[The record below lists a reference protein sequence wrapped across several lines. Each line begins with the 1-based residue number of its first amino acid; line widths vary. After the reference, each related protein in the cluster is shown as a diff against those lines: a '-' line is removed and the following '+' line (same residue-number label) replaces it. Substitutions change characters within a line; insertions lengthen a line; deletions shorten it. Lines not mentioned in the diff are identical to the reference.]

1 MQAVIDK
8 DLTSAHM
15 ANVLGIALLIIL
27 TAVPNVAIH
36 YGKPHQ
42 QALDRV
48 TIHELRA
55 LQAQQHFAAGSM
67 GSKVEAAI
75 RFLEGGGERVIIAHL
90 NDLMPALRGEAGTL
104 IVADDG

>member
-1 MQAVIDK
+1 
-8 DLTSAHM
+8 
-15 ANVLGIALLIIL
+15 VLGIASLIIL
-27 TAVPNVAIH
+27 TAIPNVAIH

-55 LQAQQHFAAGSM
+55 FQAQQHFAAGSM
-67 GSKVEAAI
+67 GAKVEAAI
-75 RFLEGGGERVIIAHL
+75 RFLEGGGERVIIAHV

-104 IVADDG
+104 IVADDA